1 VAKTDSL
8 LAKYRQDRAQWD
20 ESGELWVRVMQDA
33 KLLLNSNIYRAVE
46 QELNHERRIRQD
58 FAAWG
63 DDTVDE
69 FLSVASKLCKQ
80 RQIITSLLAK
90 CKQPREDWY
99 PGSAKYIL
107 HKQREVSKVLQDL
120 LAEILQEV
128 TTRAVEVKSLH
139 CRIRGQKEAK
149 PILKALYSRH
159 GKIERLITL
168 FNEQLQ
174 SLPQDTG
181 QQVVQPL
188 QIESFEPDTGKEDM
202 DGAVETSH
210 FSTLIQVDVL
220 SCLAAGDAIGPLDL
234 QDGRVAMYKRITG
247 EDPWFAWGLSD
258 LVHQAI

>member
-1 VAKTDSL
+1 
-8 LAKYRQDRAQWD
+8 
-20 ESGELWVRVMQDA
+20 
-33 KLLLNSNIYRAVE
+33 
-46 QELNHERRIRQD
+46 
-58 FAAWG
+58 
-63 DDTVDE
+63 
-69 FLSVASKLCKQ
+69 
-80 RQIITSLLAK
+80 
-90 CKQPREDWY
+90 
-99 PGSAKYIL
+99 L
-107 HKQREVSKVLQDL
+107 HKRREVSKVLQDL

-128 TTRAVEVKSLH
+128 TIRAVEVKSLH
-139 CRIRGQKEAK
+139 CQIRGQKEAK

-174 SLPQDTG
+174 CLPQDTW

-188 QIESFEPDTGKEDM
+188 RIESFQPDTGEEDM

-220 SCLAAGDAIGPLDL
+220 SCLAAGDAIGPLDP

-258 LVHQAI
+258 LVHQAIQYWNRIARAKEEIEMLKHEVQRLGCWSLRRVAGVLKLLGTDPPE